1 MIDLAKPDPALPM
14 ANSSRVES
22 VNDETQVA
30 ILFADVVGST
40 QLYDSM
46 GDESARETVQ
56 QCVEIMRQATDQY
69 GGSVIK
75 TMGDEVMSTFPS
87 ADDAMNAASQMQQ
100 RITNNAHVGSGGVH
114 VAIRIGCHF
123 GPVVVADRDIFGA
136 AVHTA
141 NRMTSQAKAG
151 QIITTAVTVEQLSGE
166 WQALVRQIDVAVV
179 KGQSD
184 EVAVF
189 EVLWQ
194 PEDATSMLPSLN
206 VKSPPSTVN
215 KRLRLHVGDQEV
227 ILGEGHL
234 LNATLGRADQNDVV
248 VKGKLISRV
257 HARIEMLKNRFILVD
272 ESTNGTFVERDDG
285 EEFYVRRDSTE
296 LSGSGIIS
304 LGRVASRGTTLAVEY
319 SFEE

>member
-1 MIDLAKPDPALPM
+1 M
-14 ANSSRVES
+14 ATS
-22 VNDETQVA
+22 VDSVKEETYVT

-40 QLYDSM
+40 HLYEAL
-46 GDESARETVQ
+46 GDDAARETVQ
-56 QCVEIMRQATDQY
+56 QCVEIMKEATEQY

-87 ADDAMNAASQMQQ
+87 ADDAMNAASQMQK
-100 RITNNAHVGSGGVH
+100 RITSNDSLTTEGTHVS
-114 VAIRIGCHF
+114 IRIGSHY
-123 GPVVVADRDIFGA
+123 GPVVVEDRDIFGA

-166 WQALVRQIDVAVV
+166 WRALVRQIDIAIVR
-179 KGQSD
+179 GQSD

-194 PEDATSMLPSLN
+194 PEEATSMLPSI
-206 VKSPPSTVN
+206 KMESSPDRATR
-215 KRLRLHVGDQEV
+215 KLLLRFGGEEFVA
-227 ILGEGHL
+227 GEGGL
-234 LNATLGRADQNDVV
+234 KNVTLGRADENDVV

-257 HARIEMLKNRFILVD
+257 HARIECSKNHFTLTD
-272 ESTNGTFVERDDG
+272 ESTNGTFVQREDG

-296 LSGSGIIS
+296 LSGSGIIG
-304 LGRVASRGTTLAVEY
+304 LGKVASTGSQLAIGYEIV
-319 SFEE
+319 

>member
-1 MIDLAKPDPALPM
+1 M
-14 ANSSRVES
+14 ANSSSVEE
-22 VNDETQVA
+22 VNEETQVA

-56 QCVEIMRQATDQY
+56 QCVEIMRKATDQY

-100 RITNNAHVGSGGVH
+100 RITNNSHVGSEGVK

-166 WQALVRQIDVAVV
+166 WKALVRQIDVAVV

-206 VKSPPSTVN
+206 VKSSPTTITR
-215 KRLRLHVGDQEV
+215 RLRLQVGDQDV
-227 ILGEGHL
+227 LLGEGHL
-234 LNATLGRADQNDVV
+234 VNATMGRADQNDVV
-248 VKGKLISRV
+248 VKGKLISRI
-257 HARIEMLKNRFILVD
+257 HARIEMIKNRFVLVD
-272 ESTNGTFVERDDG
+272 ESTNGTFVQRDDG
-285 EEFYVRRDSTE
+285 EEFYVRRDSTD

-304 LGRVASRGTTLAVEY
+304 LGRIATKGTSLAVEY
-319 SFEE
+319 SFED